1 MSVGGMRFS
10 HIAVPPVSPYVK
22 YCSRPFPLDPDDV
35 PDRLI
40 IGKVAKGELRGNA
53 AFAKECGRPD
63 NIPTVV
69 GYWAL
74 VPGFSKPQK
83 IACSDINP
91 YPRIPKS
98 HHYKRLY
105 NHRLGRLDDSHATDA
120 ALAEEGG
127 AEEVAGGCSDG
138 LEDAGRVG
146 CADQPASDD
155 VEMGGEADTMSG
167 VDTDLAAPE
176 DSSALSEEK
185 KQTDVVCG
193 AAEDGDMDNGVQ
205 EDGGDAAGK

>member
-1 MSVGGMRFS
+1 M
-10 HIAVPPVSPYVK
+10 K
-22 YCSRPFPLDPDDV
+22 
-35 PDRLI
+35 
-40 IGKVAKGELRGNA
+40 
-53 AFAKECGRPD
+53 
-63 NIPTVV
+63 
-69 GYWAL
+69 
-74 VPGFSKPQK
+74 
-83 IACSDINP
+83 
-91 YPRIPKS
+91 PKS

-127 AEEVAGGCSDG
+127 AEEVAGGCSDGDHARAILGAEQKLGTTG